1 ATDKK
6 MYIFMAECQP
16 KSVLDKFKKSETV
29 DENEAKKPSHVI
41 QDKESRVKVVGM
53 NQCCFYWDPDME
65 TVVSKKRLSKQ
76 LFDKSPHLPPEAFKA
91 ETWDPSAADVWA
103 FGCLM
108 CELLAKESPFKLKN
122 KQTFDEQWKAFAES
136 KQFSGEAKQL
146 LDRILTED
154 LQNRPNIWDV
164 LKDPYFKNIQ
174 TISSPQTYHKCH
186 QTIHKTITQTEDSLL
201 PRNTSSA
208 QRLSRKQWFRC
219 DNSR

>member
-1 ATDKK
+1 
-6 MYIFMAECQP
+6 MAECQP

-29 DENEAKKPSHVI
+29 DENEAKKVLKEIASAIQYLHSVSVAHCGLKPSHVI
-41 QDKESRVKVVGM
+41 QDKEGRVKVVGM

-136 KQFSGEAKQL
+136 KQFSDEAKQL

-164 LKDPYFKNIQ
+164 LKDPYFKNV
-174 TISSPQTYHKCH
+174 
-186 QTIHKTITQTEDSLL
+186 
-201 PRNTSSA
+201 
-208 QRLSRKQWFRC
+208 
-219 DNSR
+219 